1 MRIAALDDVD
11 LQALSALSAP
21 DRAFLSVYLHGR
33 KDLDWLEAR
42 LGRAED
48 MLAGDGGSDEAVELR
63 RNAEGLMA
71 ALRETE
77 HGGPLAGFSCWL
89 ADLLLVVPLELDA
102 GRSVHIDSSP
112 YIRPLAELREEC
124 ETSAAVIAD
133 NTRTVIRMVTCQ
145 CPGGG
150 DEQVIRGNVKN
161 HVRKGGWSQQRYERR
176 RNKELLH
183 YAKDVVQA
191 LRELRSQVC
200 YTRLVLI
207 GSRETM
213 SAIVEQLPP
222 ELAEMAMVEA
232 VDLKRPQTELDRE
245 IAGLLDR
252 SERES
257 ERERWRKIRSQH
269 LSGGLGEV
277 GFAEV
282 MRAASEGRVE
292 EAVISRSLSLTG
304 TRCRECGH
312 LDFTEV
318 SRCPACGSESVFPAD
333 LVEELVDRL
342 ESTGAE
348 VDFTDPIESLD
359 RAGGVGAL
367 LRWRNPNPKGSD

>member
-11 LQALSALSAP
+11 LHGLSELSSP

-33 KDLDWLEAR
+33 DDLDWLEAR
-42 LGRAED
+42 LDRAGE
-48 MLAGDGGSDEAVELR
+48 MLADDGGSDEAEELR
-63 RNAEGLMA
+63 RNAEALLS
-71 ALRETE
+71 ALRETD
-77 HGGPLAGFSCWL
+77 HGGPMAGFSCWL

-133 NTRTVIRMVTCQ
+133 NTRTVIRLVTCR
-145 CPGGG
+145 CPEGG
-150 DEQVIRGNVKN
+150 DDQVIRGNVKN

-176 RNKELLH
+176 RDKELLH

-191 LRELRSQVC
+191 LRELRSQVY

-207 GSRETM
+207 GSRETT

-245 IAGLLDR
+245 IAGLLEHG
-252 SERES
+252 ERES
-257 ERERWRKIRSQH
+257 ERERWKKIRSQH

-282 MRAASEGRVE
+282 MRAAREGRVE
-292 EAVISRSLSLTG
+292 EAVISRSLSPTG
-304 TRCRECGH
+304 TRCRRCGH

-318 SRCPACGSESVFPAD
+318 PRCPSCGSESVFPAD

-367 LRWRNPNPKGSD
+367 LRWRNPHPKGN